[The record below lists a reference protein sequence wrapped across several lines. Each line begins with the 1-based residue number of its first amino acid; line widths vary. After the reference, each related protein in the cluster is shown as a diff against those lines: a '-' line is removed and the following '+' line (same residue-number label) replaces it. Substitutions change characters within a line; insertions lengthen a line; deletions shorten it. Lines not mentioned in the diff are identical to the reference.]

1 MSEKASFRLNAQNNL
16 VFGSEMLFV
25 SGQEGLAQD
34 IRNRLRLFLGEYPFD
49 TTEGVAYLDRM
60 RENNAAGLKKD
71 IIAEIKK
78 DERVA
83 EVLIKSFE
91 IKDGRL
97 NFAIEV
103 TTSAGEV
110 INVG

>member
-1 MSEKASFRLNAQNNL
+1 MSEKTSFRLNAKNNL

-25 SGQEGLAQD
+25 SGGEGLAQD

-49 TTEGVAYLDRM
+49 TTEGVAYLDRL
-60 RENNAAGLKKD
+60 RDNNSASLKKD

-83 EVLIKSFE
+83 EVLIKTFE
-91 IKDGRL
+91 ISNGQL
-97 NFAIEV
+97 TFALEV
-103 TTSAGEV
+103 KTSSGEV

>member
-1 MSEKASFRLNAQNNL
+1 MSEKASFRLNAQNDL

-25 SGQEGLAQD
+25 SGKEGLAQD

-49 TTEGVAYLDRM
+49 TTEGVAYLDRL
-60 RENNAAGLKKD
+60 RDNNSASLKKD
-71 IIAEIKK
+71 IINEIKK

-91 IKDGRL
+91 ISNGQL
-97 NFAIEV
+97 TFALEV
-103 TTSAGEV
+103 KTSSGEV